1 MERFFIDDARSIDD
15 INATYSGKTM
25 AEISEHEDARKE
37 ALRDEID
44 AKHEEFLKMDRT
56 KMLTVQKLIDYLKKQ
71 DPNACVLAYEQNSFA
86 YIEQLPKLP
95 SSDICTVAEDK
106 KNMEESLRSWYKN
119 DPEID
124 SKIKKEIDMTY
135 RYAKDTDVI
144 IRFQ

>member
-1 MERFFIDDARSIDD
+1 MNRFFVDDARSIDD
-15 INATYSGKTM
+15 INAAYGGKTM
-25 AEISEHEDARKE
+25 AEISELEDARKE

-56 KMLTVQKLIDYLKKQ
+56 QMLTVQKLIDYLKKQ

-86 YIEQLPKLP
+86 YIEQSPELP
-95 SSDICTVAEDK
+95 SHDICTVAEDK

-119 DPEID
+119 DSEVDI
-124 SKIKKEIDMTY
+124 KIKKEIEMTY
-135 RYAKDTDVI
+135 RYAKDNDVI